1 MEVIEEEQIKIRQD
15 GCSFEYW
22 QRRQLSQ
29 RKFCELDE
37 GTDEGEERKGTYI
50 QWTVTL
56 SCLYLIGSIYL
67 ENPD

>member
-1 MEVIEEEQIKIRQD
+1 MDAV
-15 GCSFEYW
+15 
-22 QRRQLSQ
+22 LSIGREGNFQAQ

-37 GTDEGEERKGTYI
+37 GTIGEKRKGTYV